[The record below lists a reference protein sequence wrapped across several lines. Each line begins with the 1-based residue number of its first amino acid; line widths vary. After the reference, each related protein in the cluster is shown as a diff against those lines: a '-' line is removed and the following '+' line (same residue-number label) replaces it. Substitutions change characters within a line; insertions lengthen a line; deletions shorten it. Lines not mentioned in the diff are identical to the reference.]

1 MANLI
6 TYADFIN
13 EINIPISDSTT
24 TTAITNAITQYQP
37 EVLQDLLGY
46 SLYKAF
52 IAGLSVNTPAQ
63 KWVNLRDGAE
73 FSVTIG
79 DETRLLKFD
88 GVKPIIAYYVYL
100 RYRNDNE
107 TYFSGQKQVK
117 SETENSITAD
127 YDAAL
132 VPVFNSFIR
141 KYGIVD
147 RYIYSL
153 SNNSYYEHT
162 NFSPSAYNFLLANI
176 TSYNDWVFTQ
186 KQFIN
191 EYGI

>member
-52 IAGLSVNTPAQ
+52 MAGLSVNTPAQ
-63 KWVNLRDGAE
+63 KWINLRDGAE

-107 TYFSGQKQVK
+107 TFFSGQKQVK

-127 YDAAL
+127 YDAAI
-132 VPVFNSFIR
+132 VPVFNSFVR

-147 RYIYSL
+147 RYIFPL
-153 SNNSYYEHT
+153 ANNSYYEHT
-162 NFSPSAYNFLLANI
+162 NYLPSAYNFLLANI
-176 TSYNDWVFTQ
+176 SSYTGWVFTQ